1 MSNHPVPAGF
11 HHERL
16 KLARLAAGQSYPDIG
31 RLLGVTRQYAHR
43 LEVNATPSPVQL
55 ERLAQHLRVT
65 EAFFHIPRQC
75 PLEPEQ
81 CHFRPLRSATLGL
94 KKTLAAQ
101 VEVFETLLQQLE
113 QTVAFPEPRIP
124 DIGDADISSGD
135 AIERLAEQ
143 LRRELELGLGPIS
156 SMTRLAEKAGVLLI
170 QLTEADA
177 RTGSFSLFNERP
189 LIVCSGTPDSACLQR
204 FDLAH
209 EIGHLVLHQGME
221 TGCRQTEEQANRF
234 ASALL
239 MPRSAFA
246 AEFPTMRG
254 RYLSWSALGEMKL
267 RWRVSFKALLYRAGR
282 LGLLT
287 PAQVKS
293 GFVHLARHG
302 HARTEA
308 LDERLPPESPELVQR
323 AFDLLDHADWQR
335 LLEQT
340 GLTRDV
346 LAGRYRLELPRPR
359 LALVHSA

>member
-1 MSNHPVPAGF
+1 MNGNPAAARSR
-11 HHERL
+11 HDKL

-31 RLLGVTRQYAHR
+31 RLLGVTRQYAHK
-43 LEVNATPSPVQL
+43 LEVNAVPSPAQCRQL
-55 ERLAQHLRVT
+55 GAHLLVT
-65 EAFFHIPRQC
+65 ETFFHTPRQC

-81 CHFRPLRSATLGL
+81 CHFRPLRTATLGL

-101 VEVFETLLQQLE
+101 VEIFETLLQQLE
-113 QTVAFPEPRIP
+113 QEVDFPPVNIP
-124 DIGDADISSGD
+124 DIGDADIGSAA

-143 LRRELELGLGPIS
+143 LRRELELGPGPLS
-156 SMTRLAEKAGVLLI
+156 SMTRLAEKAGVLLV

-177 RTGSFSLFNERP
+177 RVETFSLFNERP
-189 LIVCSGTPDSACLQR
+189 LIVCSNTGTPARQR

-221 TGCRQTEEQANRF
+221 TGCRQTETQADRF

-246 AEFPTMRG
+246 AEFPAMRG
-254 RYLSWSALGEMKL
+254 RYLSWQALGEMKV

-287 PAQVKS
+287 PEQVKS

-302 HARTEA
+302 HARHED
-308 LDERLPPESPELVQR
+308 LDELIPAESTELVQQ
-323 AFDLLDHADWQR
+323 AIDLLDHADWQQ
-335 LLEQT
+335 LLDQT
-340 GLTRDV
+340 GLTREAV
-346 LAGRYRLELPRPR
+346 AGRYRLELPRPR
-359 LALVHSA
+359 LTLVHSA